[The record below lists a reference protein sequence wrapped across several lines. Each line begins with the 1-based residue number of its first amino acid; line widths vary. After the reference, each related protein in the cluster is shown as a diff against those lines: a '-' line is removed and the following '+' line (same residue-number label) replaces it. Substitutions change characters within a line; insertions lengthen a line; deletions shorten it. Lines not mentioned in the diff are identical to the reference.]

1 MGKNPDKNKTEQEIS
16 AAIEARRKVA
26 EVNTVLW
33 GCVLSA
39 AHKQQGQKVTRRFAK
54 ELEARVVAALPPP
67 NAFGYWAVNYENAS
81 FGAKVCIWF
90 VGSEAEALGRP
101 PYPNRYSVRIG
112 NQGAHLARQEAI
124 DVEYIKRE
132 NKWHAAEDEKM
143 LLCQQALQQ
152 GKPREWADKIKA
164 IDEAKKALLADAGK
178 YRLQYLLDV

>member
-67 NAFGYWAVNYENAS
+67 NAYGYWAVKYENAS
-81 FGAKVCIWF
+81 FGAQVCVWF

-101 PYPNRYSVRIG
+101 PYSNRYSVRIG
-112 NQGAHLARQEAI
+112 NQGAHLARQDTI

-143 LLCQQALQQ
+143 LLCQQALD
-152 GKPREWADKIKA
+152 GNKPKRWAAHIA
-164 IDEAKKALLADAGK
+164 TIDASRQALLADAQAFG
-178 YRLQYLLDV
+178 LSYLLDV

>member
-1 MGKNPDKNKTEQEIS
+1 MGKNPDKNKTEQEIK

-54 ELEARVVAALPPP
+54 EFEARVVAALPPP
-67 NAFGYWAVNYENAS
+67 NAYGYWAVNYENAS

-90 VGSEAEALGRP
+90 VSSDAEALGRP
-101 PYPNRYSVRIG
+101 PYSNRYSVRIG
-112 NQGAHLARQEAI
+112 NQGAHLARQDTI

-132 NKWHAAEDEKM
+132 NKWHAAEDEKV
-143 LLCQQALQQ
+143 LSCQQALDEN
-152 GKPREWADKIKA
+152 KPKRWAVHIA
-164 IDEAKKALLADAGK
+164 NIDASRQALLADAQTFG
-178 YRLQYLLDV
+178 LSYLLDV